1 MMKVLIVDDDEAL
14 TGLIKTI
21 IDKMGI
27 YCVKTAANGEE
38 GYEVFIH
45 FKPDIILTDIQMP
58 VKNGIEMVK
67 DIRNHNPGIKT
78 IYMSGDMSLFQTR
91 LEEEKSKYN
100 ASLIEKPFSCS
111 RLTGLLHE
119 YQKKKAGET
128 R

>member
-1 MMKVLIVDDDEAL
+1 MKVLIVDDDEAL
-14 TGLIKTI
+14 TDLIKEMI
-21 IDKMGI
+21 ARMGI
-27 YCVKTAANGEE
+27 YCVKTAANGAE
-38 GYEVFIH
+38 GYEVFFH

-78 IYMSGDMSLFQTR
+78 IYMSGNMSLFRTR
-91 LEEEKSKYN
+91 LEEEKTKYK

-111 RLTGLLHE
+111 RLTGLFHE
-119 YQKKKAGET
+119 YQKEKGGDT